1 MLGDGEEEEKKEFDP
16 NDHRIDVEHV
26 RQDDF
31 FYKIKEHNKEKKHYI
46 IEIPQIKK
54 KYRVQFKQDEEL
66 GFVGLPQEWER
77 YIRELKVEPY
87 EMAKSPLAFLMTVNY
102 VATQGFKS
110 MLNKANLYERMS
122 KICDQIKRKNPYE
135 SFR

>member
-1 MLGDGEEEEKKEFDP
+1 MEPMEDVGGSKLLRAAAEQDDDQGLRDTMLGDGEEEEKKEFDP

-54 KYRVQFKQDEEL
+54 KYRV
-66 GFVGLPQEWER
+66 
-77 YIRELKVEPY
+77 
-87 EMAKSPLAFLMTVNY
+87 
-102 VATQGFKS
+102 
-110 MLNKANLYERMS
+110 
-122 KICDQIKRKNPYE
+122 
-135 SFR
+135 